1 MPRADAQRN
10 IDALLAAEAP
20 ELAAAHDPGEALE
33 LWIWRYAKFIAGKR
47 GLAAALHSGDPAFRA
62 LPAYF
67 RQHLGPAAQTL
78 LDAAVAAGAIR
89 DGADPIDL
97 LGAPCSSTA
106 RITAP
111 ARFPPGTYHPG
122 EVVPQAA
129 GGRRQAAGGRRE
141 DGTPACGSGSRR
153 TFSPA
158 NGPGTRRDGT
168 IHRVTDSRF
177 DVVIAGGGPVGM
189 WLAAELR
196 RGGVRPAVLEKRASR
211 PPQSKAMTIYPRTL
225 EQFAMRGI
233 ADRWIAEGTPVPTS
247 HFAILTSRL
256 ELDWLDTAFPY
267 TLFLPQ
273 RRTEELIAAHLTE
286 LGVPVL
292 RGHTVTGLR
301 QDPGGVT
308 LDVDTPEGHAEFRAA
323 YAVGCDGASSAARAA
338 AGIEWAGEPPSWTS
352 IMGDVE
358 LADPPPGRAATLA
371 RPGGSIFMVD
381 IRDGRWRVATIDHA
395 TLDDPPGKPVTFAD
409 LRDSVLRLAGTD
421 FGMRETE
428 GTWLSRVD
436 NETRH
441 AAAYRSGRVLLAGD
455 AAHIHFPAGGQ
466 GLNLGLQDATN
477 LAWKLA
483 ATVRGWAPPGLLDTY
498 HAERSAVAAEVIADS
513 RAQCALFASP
523 TAEGRALRDRFDI
536 LLAAHGD
543 LRRDLALRLS
553 GLAVRYPAGGP
564 GDYPAGGPGDAA
576 DSLLGTRVPDL
587 ALRGAPAPT
596 VFGLLR
602 DATFVLLSLDPDPDG
617 FPAPDGFPVPAG
629 YRDRLR
635 VVTAGLAADRPA
647 PAGWSGVRAVLIRP
661 DGYAAWLLRDGDTP
675 ASSPPLAAWLA
686 PEHPGA

>member
-1 MPRADAQRN
+1 
-10 IDALLAAEAP
+10 
-20 ELAAAHDPGEALE
+20 
-33 LWIWRYAKFIAGKR
+33 
-47 GLAAALHSGDPAFRA
+47 
-62 LPAYF
+62 
-67 RQHLGPAAQTL
+67 
-78 LDAAVAAGAIR
+78 
-89 DGADPIDL
+89 
-97 LGAPCSSTA
+97 
-106 RITAP
+106 
-111 ARFPPGTYHPG
+111 
-122 EVVPQAA
+122 
-129 GGRRQAAGGRRE
+129 
-141 DGTPACGSGSRR
+141 
-153 TFSPA
+153 
-158 NGPGTRRDGT
+158 
-168 IHRVTDSRF
+168 VTDTRFDADTRF

-233 ADRWIAEGTPVPTS
+233 ADRWTAEGTSVPTS

-256 ELDWLDTAFPY
+256 ELDWLDTGFPY

-273 RRTEELIAAHLTE
+273 RRTEELIAAHLAE

-301 QDPGGVT
+301 QDPAGVT
-308 LDVDTPEGHAEFRAA
+308 LDVDTPEGRAEFRAA
-323 YAVGCDGASSAARAA
+323 YAVGCDGAGSAVRAA

-395 TLDDPPGKPVTFAD
+395 TLDDPPGKPVTFDD

-421 FGMRETE
+421 FGMRETA

-523 TAEGRALRDRFDI
+523 TAEGRALRDRFDT

-553 GLAVRYPAGGP
+553 GLAVRYPGDGSGP
-564 GDYPAGGPGDAA
+564 DAP
-576 DSLLGTRVPDL
+576 DSLLGARVPDL

-602 DATFVLLSLDPDPDG
+602 DATFVLLSLAPDPV
-617 FPAPDGFPVPAG
+617 GFPVPDG

-647 PAGWSGVRAVLIRP
+647 PADWNGVRAVLIRP
-661 DGYAAWLLRDGDTP
+661 DGYAAWVLRDGDTSAP
-675 ASSPPLAAWLA
+675 SPPLAAWL
-686 PEHPGA
+686 GS